1 MQVLFCFVEYFPHF
15 MPPPLG
21 GVVVV
26 IKVSDR
32 DKQNKDGEGVKQPS
46 FLDVLD
52 LKLHFQDV
60 K

>member
-1 MQVLFCFVEYFPHF
+1 